1 MSVLDVATLNIWYDS
16 GPWQQR
22 RELIVDELMRLKP
35 DLVGLQEV
43 LVRPDGAGQADELA
57 APLGYEVAYAAASRR
72 SDGAWLGNALL
83 SRLPVRRCET
93 IALPADGVEP
103 RALLF
108 TLVETGDG
116 DLPVCV
122 THLAW
127 EHGLGA
133 VRTHQVEAALGAID
147 DAVAELPDALP
158 AVLMGDFNAAPGAGE
173 LGALQDGWVD
183 AWSTGGHGL
192 GATFDPENDYAR
204 AWDEPAERI
213 DYVFVEDDPRA
224 LVGRA
229 EIVFAAPTVIE
240 GDLVWPSDHYGVL
253 CQLELRP

>member
-1 MSVLDVATLNIWYDS
+1 MSVLDVATLNIWHDS
-16 GPWQQR
+16 GPWPQR
-22 RELIVDELMRLKP
+22 RELILDELMRLKP

-43 LVRPDGAGQADELA
+43 LDQPGGPNQAEELA
-57 APLGYEVAYAAASRR
+57 VPLGYEVAYAAASRR
-72 SDGAWLGNALL
+72 SDGVWQGNALL
-83 SRLPVRRCET
+83 SRRPVRRSET
-93 IALPADGVEP
+93 IALPAEGVEP
-103 RALLF
+103 RALLL
-108 TLVETGDG
+108 TLVDTADG
-116 DLPVCV
+116 ELPVCV

-127 EHGLGA
+127 EHAHAA
-133 VRTHQVEAALGAID
+133 VRTRQVEAALGAID
-147 DAVAELPDALP
+147 EAVAELPEALP

-173 LGALQDGWVD
+173 LSALQDGWVD
-183 AWSTGGHGL
+183 AWLIGGHGP

-240 GDLVWPSDHYGVL
+240 GDRIWPSDHYGVL
-253 CQLELRP
+253 CQLELRT